1 MSACPPTA
9 AEKRTSPEVRE
20 VPKADSCTC
29 KQRAEPRCENSIS
42 HKKSVEKKTVSIA
55 GFLIYP
61 SLWAII
67 VYGAVVHIRSVR
79 PQANRALFLAGGSL
93 FVSSRNSRGA
103 SEIKL
108 ARGSPTRETV
118 SWSIKK

>member
-1 MSACPPTA
+1 MKVASTA
-9 AEKRTSPEVRE
+9 RRIFDPEWKRTFATQSAKSRHGR
-20 VPKADSCTC
+20 SRWNIF
-29 KQRAEPRCENSIS
+29 KQWAEPRCENSIL

-79 PQANRALFLAGGSL
+79 PQANRALFFGREKPFRKFQEQPRSL
-93 FVSSRNSRGA
+93 RD
-103 SEIKL
+103 
-108 ARGSPTRETV
+108 
-118 SWSIKK
+118 